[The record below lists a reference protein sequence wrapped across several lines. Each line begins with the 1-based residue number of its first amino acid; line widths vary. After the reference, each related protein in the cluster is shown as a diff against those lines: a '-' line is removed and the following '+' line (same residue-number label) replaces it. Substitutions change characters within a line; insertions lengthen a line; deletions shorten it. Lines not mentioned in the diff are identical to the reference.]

1 MTVTATT
8 TSSSA
13 RAPGIAWLGLL
24 LLLVACGS
32 EPGAIPEGEGPPD
45 GPTQITYDYRTIQ
58 TRDGVMQWELH
69 GNTAYRFPG
78 STSIELEG
86 VRMRFYEEGA
96 LKAVLTS
103 QTGEID
109 EDTRDT
115 VARGDVQLL
124 TQDGKTLHSEELHWA
139 NERRRV
145 HTEAF
150 VRYTEGDQI
159 LTGYGLETDPDLTD
173 LTLRERVV
181 GEVPGEK
188 RPEAAREQP

>member
-1 MTVTATT
+1 MTATAT
-8 TSSSA
+8 QTSPRS
-13 RAPGIAWLGLL
+13 RALAGAALGLL
-24 LLLVACGS
+24 LLLAGCGS
-32 EPGAIPEGEGPPD
+32 EPGSVPQGEGLPD
-45 GPTQITYDYRTIQ
+45 GPAQITYDYRTIQ

-69 GNTAYRFPG
+69 GNTAYRYPG

-103 QTGEID
+103 ETGEID
-109 EDTRDT
+109 EETRDT

-173 LTLRERVV
+173 LTLRERVA

-188 RPEAAREQP
+188 RPASGTEQP